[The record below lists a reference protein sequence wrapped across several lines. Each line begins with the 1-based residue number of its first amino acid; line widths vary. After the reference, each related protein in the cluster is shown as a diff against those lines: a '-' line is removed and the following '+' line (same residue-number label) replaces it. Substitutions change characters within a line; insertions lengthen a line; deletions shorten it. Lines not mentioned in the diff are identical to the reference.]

1 MVGYVEDVDEDI
13 GSTIGVESTR
23 RYARSEAPRSPERSN
38 TGKPRGAGRV
48 MPESDS
54 EDETASSSSSLSDS
68 DSTPAP
74 VGREKMRPVPVD
86 RRPPHKDRDHRRDP
100 RDSRDPRGPP
110 PRDPRDPRDPRALAR
125 DQHERERQRRDR
137 KPRDDDAQ
145 RRPRPQPKDRDPRDP
160 RDPRDLRE
168 PRDPRDPR
176 DARGQKKT
184 RPAPPKH
191 AASQPVVSQAAYRR
205 GQFEDP
211 AAYGVQL
218 QQQPA
223 TSGQRPRAK
232 TRPAS
237 YYDGQPP
244 RPPLDMAWAGP
255 HAPHPPPPG
264 AFGMGNFPP
273 PHMFPGG
280 PQMHPGM
287 QAQSPM
293 GMGPPLFFD
302 GPMGPPPPG
311 EHLRHRF
318 DGSGRPSSAMGFGS
332 PPEAIGYFPDEYDEY
347 EEEQTQ
353 KVARRP
359 SRAKKAPPPPPEQRK
374 KMPPPDFAP
383 KRTQSARPTS
393 GAYRPPPAA
402 REPMREP
409 MREPIREAPREHR
422 EAPREHLREQAR
434 EHIREQAREHTRDQ
448 LRERPLSRQGQRPPP
463 SHRRSVGFV
472 DQQAYDE
479 DEFLGE
485 VDLYQDISPNQRR
498 TALTRPRRSSSVAY
512 DQNGYDIVPAGN
524 RVRRGSIYGPGP
536 HESGGASL
544 EEDNRYFDALRYQE
558 DVSGGTPMP
567 LTAESLRK
575 ASKRGELASS
585 RSTRSSGSHD
595 ESDYKRSHT
604 TGLTTQSSAPVGHND
619 DFTIKV
625 SGQAVV
631 KVPGAQIECDG
642 GEVTFSS
649 SRAGTGAGAGSGAPS
664 AFRGSDKES
673 TIYQLDD
680 ARSSRMDRKALPHRP
695 RAASQ
700 SDVQSRIYA
709 PLHAPYEH
717 APYEHAP
724 YEHAPYEP
732 YEPYEAI
739 TYEHAP
745 YDPSLAASNFY

>member
-1 MVGYVEDVDEDI
+1 
-13 GSTIGVESTR
+13 
-23 RYARSEAPRSPERSN
+23 
-38 TGKPRGAGRV
+38 
-48 MPESDS
+48 
-54 EDETASSSSSLSDS
+54 
-68 DSTPAP
+68 
-74 VGREKMRPVPVD
+74 MRPVAVD
-86 RRPPHKDRDHRRDP
+86 HRHPSHKDREPRRDP
-100 RDSRDPRGPP
+100 RA
-110 PRDPRDPRDPRALAR
+110 PRDPRDPRGPRDPRDLTR
-125 DQHERERQRRDR
+125 DQRERERQRRER
-137 KPRDDDAQ
+137 KPRVEDDH
-145 RRPRPQPKDRDPRDP
+145 RRVRPEPKDRDPRDP
-160 RDPRDLRE
+160 RDLRDLRE

-176 DARGQKKT
+176 GLKKA

-191 AASQPVVSQAAYRR
+191 AASQPVVSQGAYRR

-211 AAYGVQL
+211 AAYGVQ
-218 QQQPA
+218 QPA
-223 TSGQRPRAK
+223 ASGQRPRAK

-237 YYDGQPP
+237 YYGGQPP
-244 RPPLDMAWAGP
+244 LHPLDMGWVGP
-255 HAPHPPPPG
+255 HPPPPPG
-264 AFGMGNFPP
+264 AFGVGNFPP
-273 PHMFPGG
+273 PHMFAPGA

-287 QAQSPM
+287 PPPSPM

-318 DGSGRPSSAMGFGS
+318 DGRPSSAMGFGS
-332 PPEAIGYFPDEYDEY
+332 PPDAIGYFPDEYEDY
-347 EEEQTQ
+347 EEEPSQ

-359 SRAKKAPPPPPEQRK
+359 SRAKKAPPPPEERK
-374 KMPPPDFAP
+374 KMPPPDYAP
-383 KRTQSARPTS
+383 KRTQSARPTT
-393 GAYRPPPAA
+393 GAYKPPLA

-409 MREPIREAPREHR
+409 
-422 EAPREHLREQAR
+422 PREHLREQP
-434 EHIREQAREHTRDQ
+434 REHTREQ
-448 LRERPLSRQGQRPPP
+448 VRERPQSRPAQQRAPP

-472 DQQAYDE
+472 DQQAYEE
-479 DEFLGE
+479 DDFAGE
-485 VDLYQDISPNQRR
+485 VDLYQEVPPNQRR

-524 RVRRGSIYGPGP
+524 RGRRSSMYGPGP
-536 HESGGASL
+536 HESFGGASL

-604 TGLTTQSSAPVGHND
+604 TGLTTQSSAAHNND

-631 KVPGAQIECDG
+631 KVPGGPQIECEG
-642 GEVTFSS
+642 GEITFSS
-649 SRAGTGAGAGSGAPS
+649 SRGAGAGPASGPPGAS
-664 AFRGSDKES
+664 RAGSDKES

-695 RAASQ
+695 RATSQ
-700 SDVQSRIYA
+700 SDVHSRIYA
-709 PLHAPYEH
+709 PLHHAPYEH

-724 YEHAPYEP
+724 YEHVPYEEH
-732 YEPYEAI
+732 YEQI